1 MPEVMDKNTTDPES
15 SDDRLRCY
23 QSSLI
28 GVSDLLP
35 EELFGGFDEIRIITF
50 SYDVQMT
57 AALLKQFKYAE
68 IIFGADFLVKKDHKA
83 IDQAARALAAAD
95 DTAKRVGTV
104 DSLVKMVSDGNLAV
118 RSSVNIIDHR
128 KLYLMRA
135 DDGRTRV
142 VITSANMTRKAW
154 SLNQMETYTY
164 YDDQAAYEAFRAEFE
179 TAWNMAVDLP
189 YEVLSVKETDD
200 PLKTNAIIKK
210 VEETG
215 NAVILQMPQEE
226 EKTVLSNYQY
236 AIDLNR
242 AEESYKALMT
252 NTGLRSKD
260 GLIQITAKNI
270 EKLKV
275 NWKKAKI
282 RKADIET
289 VTEGYPKLVIDYD
302 NQQIVLNGK
311 PADMHPTDDEV
322 RKDLNALDMMF
333 AKYDTFVGQDSEQQ
347 KEIYYKLLNAMFASP
362 FFAKLRCDARLVNTG
377 TNSLP
382 LYCLV
387 SSSHSS
393 TGKTLFIEAVMHMM
407 TGKKDLGA
415 LSSRIV
421 KPSDAVGLQAGG
433 CGVPYFVDEI
443 DGPYLANLRKSIKT
457 VESICEIPQNDHV
470 PMLLLASNDLTDPA
484 QQLRKRMIFLDP
496 EGTIPEDADQNA
508 WKSAG
513 LKMINGFGTG
523 LYREFCRRMIPK
535 IWKMIDMMETNGGY
549 DLPETWYP
557 DALAVSSETLIEI
570 LKDYGYDVPSFV
582 RPLTWRDDYSENAGY
597 VTENALNEI
606 RDVIK
611 MNRKVVSVSGDF
623 VIIKLGGGN
632 RKMVESWKAV
642 LPAEILKNVLSNRD
656 GYTIILY
663 RKPLEKRLGF
673 KIRRR
678 LF

>member
-1 MPEVMDKNTTDPES
+1 MPEGIDTMDQSS

-57 AALLKQFKYAE
+57 AALLKHFKYAE
-68 IIFGADFLVKKDHKA
+68 IIFGADFMVKKDHKTA
-83 IDQAARALAAAD
+83 DLVARVLAAAD
-95 DTAKRVGTV
+95 DTAKRVGAV

-118 RSSVNIIDHR
+118 RSSVNILDHR

-135 DDGRTRV
+135 DDGKTRV
-142 VITSANMTRKAW
+142 VVTSANMTRKAW
-154 SLNQMETYTY
+154 SMNQMETYTY
-164 YDDQAAYEAFRAEFE
+164 YDDKAAYESFRAEFE

-200 PLKTNAIIKK
+200 PLKANAIIKK
-210 VEETG
+210 VEETS

-242 AEESYKALMT
+242 AEESYKALVA

-311 PADMHPTDDEV
+311 PADMHPSEDEV
-322 RKDLNALDMMF
+322 HKDLNVLDMMF
-333 AKYDTFVGQDSEQQ
+333 AKYNAFVCKDTEKQ

-362 FFAKLRCDARLVNTG
+362 FFAKLRCDARLVNVG

-393 TGKTLFIEAVMHMM
+393 TGKTLFIEAVMKMM

-415 LSSRIV
+415 LSPRMV
-421 KPSDAVGLQAGG
+421 KPSDAVSLQASG

-443 DGPYLANLRKSIKT
+443 DGSYLANLKKSIKT
-457 VESICEIPQNDHV
+457 VESICDVPQKDHV
-470 PMLLLASNDLTDPA
+470 PMLLLASNDLTDPET
-484 QQLRKRMIFLDP
+484 QLRKRMIFLDP

-535 IWKMIDMMETNGGY
+535 IWKMIDMMETNGGR

-582 RPLTWRDDYSENAGY
+582 RPLTWKDDYSENADY
-597 VTENALNEI
+597 VTENALDEI
-606 RDVIK
+606 RDVYK
-611 MNRKVVSVSGDF
+611 MSRKSFSVNGDLVS
-623 VIIKLGGGN
+623 IKLGGGN
-632 RKMVESWKAV
+632 RKMAESWKAV
-642 LPAEILKNVLSNRD
+642 LPAELLKNVLYSRE
-656 GYTIILY
+656 GYTIILF
-663 RKPLEKRLGF
+663 RKPLEERLGF